1 MPRKKR
7 ERVKFPSEL
16 CDEAFE
22 RGDAF
27 EMFQTIVD
35 APFAMVDLS
44 EQFPRLH
51 SLIRQNAKTNPL
63 GFAQNV
69 IDQGIAT
76 IGFMAMRLQL
86 TLHRRLLRHDVTFA
100 RNNGEGVPPDV
111 LERIMPLL
119 VGLYRHLGDMG
130 ETKAR
135 LARQAEL
142 ARAKK
147 LENDLEELMQPAK
160 LADAVHELLEQ
171 QQAAV
176 DAMSNAEATVE
187 APVST
192 ADEYAPA
199 ATIDEPNPAGEPAP
213 EGSISVGCALSAVN
227 PLPGMVF
234 NAAE

>member
-1 MPRKKR
+1 
-7 ERVKFPSEL
+7 
-16 CDEAFE
+16 
-22 RGDAF
+22 
-27 EMFQTIVD
+27 
-35 APFAMVDLS
+35 
-44 EQFPRLH
+44 
-51 SLIRQNAKTNPL
+51 
-63 GFAQNV
+63 
-69 IDQGIAT
+69 
-76 IGFMAMRLQL
+76 
-86 TLHRRLLRHDVTFA
+86 
-100 RNNGEGVPPDV
+100 
-111 LERIMPLL
+111 MPLL

-171 QQAAV
+171 QQQAAV
-176 DAMSNAEATVE
+176 HASSNAEAPVE

-199 ATIDEPNPAGEPAP
+199 ATIDEPNPAGEPAH
-213 EGSISVGCALSAVN
+213 EGSISVGCALTAVN